1 MNPNQALWEKGDF
14 TTEPAGHLALPATC
28 GPGPGA
34 LVLHA
39 WWGLNDTMRAICD
52 RLAGEGYVAFAP
64 DLDHGRLA
72 TTIEEAEALSGS
84 LDSDRVRADLAAAT
98 RVLRERAGGG
108 RGELGGVGFSLG
120 AAHALGLS
128 VEDPDHVRAVVIFY
142 GTWTR
147 DDEGSRA
154 AYLGHF
160 AEDDPFESPADV
172 RALEEALQAAGRP
185 VQFHHDDGTGYWFF
199 EPDRPDAYHPAA
211 AQAAWERTTAFLQ
224 DHLSPDPKRIA
235 DPGR

>member
-1 MNPNQALWEKGDF
+1 MNDAS
-14 TTEPAGHLALPATC
+14 PAGHLAPPATGT
-28 GPGPGA
+28 GPGV

-39 WWGLNDTMRAICD
+39 WCGLNDTMRAICD
-52 RLAGEGYVAFAP
+52 RLAGEGHVAFAP

-72 TTIEEAEALSGS
+72 PTIEEAEALSGT
-84 LDSDRVRADLAAAT
+84 LDSDRVRTDLAAAT
-98 RVLRERAGGG
+98 RVLGERAE
-108 RGELGGVGFSLG
+108 GESGAVGVVGFSLG

-147 DDEGSRA
+147 DFEGSRA
-154 AYLGHF
+154 AHLGHF
-160 AEDDPFESPADV
+160 AEADPFEPPADV
-172 RALEEALQAAGRP
+172 RALEQALMAAGRP
-185 VQFHHDDGTGYWFF
+185 VQFPQYEGTGHWFF

-211 AQAAWERTTAFLQ
+211 AQSAWERTMAFLE
-224 DHLSPDPKRIA
+224 DHLPADPKRIA